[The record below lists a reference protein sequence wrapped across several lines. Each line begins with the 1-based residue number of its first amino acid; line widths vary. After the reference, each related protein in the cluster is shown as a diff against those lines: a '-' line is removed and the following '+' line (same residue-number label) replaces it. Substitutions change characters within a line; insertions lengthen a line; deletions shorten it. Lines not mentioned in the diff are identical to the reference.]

1 MDFNNN
7 IKPAACSSG
16 VRHSAVARWRMGKRL
31 AHHKL
36 PPRSGVGDSLS
47 PREERPTE
55 NPHADS
61 NQKLIPMNTISGKVI
76 AKLPEVS
83 GVGESSSWVR
93 GGIVIDPI
101 TDGGKPLCIE
111 TFGEDK
117 CAMVAQLSI
126 GEVIIVDY
134 RCESRF
140 YTDRWFTTAKL
151 VRIMRAQKMGG
162 QDASE

>member
-1 MDFNNN
+1 M
-7 IKPAACSSG
+7 
-16 VRHSAVARWRMGKRL
+16 
-31 AHHKL
+31 
-36 PPRSGVGDSLS
+36 GDSVS
-47 PREERPTE
+47 PREER
-55 NPHADS
+55 HAKNTHANS
-61 NQKLIPMNTISGKVI
+61 TQKLIPMNTISGKVI

-93 GGIVIDPI
+93 GGFVIDPI

-111 TFGEDK
+111 TYGEDK
-117 CAMVAQLSI
+117 CAMAAQLSI
-126 GEVIIVDY
+126 GEVVIVDY

-140 YTDRWFTTAKL
+140 YSDRWFTTAKL